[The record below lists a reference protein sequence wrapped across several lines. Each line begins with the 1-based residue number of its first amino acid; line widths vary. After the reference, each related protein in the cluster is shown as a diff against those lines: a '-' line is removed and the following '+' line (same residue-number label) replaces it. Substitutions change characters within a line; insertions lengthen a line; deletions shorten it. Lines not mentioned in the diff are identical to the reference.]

1 MKPGRPGTSQEPTMT
16 HSGPSGGHADPA
28 AARPQPK
35 NRHAGLTGSPHRRF
49 RRILGVTGTVL
60 LTVLTLATMLVA
72 GAMVSSRGMHQAIP
86 TGQGHIVRDT
96 AGDVATA
103 SAAVTGHRRPIV
115 VAVVAGTSGTVA
127 SDLLAPYDIF
137 ASSPAFH
144 PYVVAAHTG
153 PVPLEG
159 GPALVPT
166 HTFADVDAD
175 PALRPDLVVVPALSK
190 PTGPTDSALRSW
202 VITQHDGGAKVLGV
216 PEPSCSPRR
225 GSSTGCTPPATG
237 RGSALCRR
245 AGRPCTGCG
254 AAAGSRTG
262 RSPRP
267 PPSAPASRAHCTSS
281 PSSPDPPKPN
291 ESPTCTRSWAGP
303 LGTRR

>member
-1 MKPGRPGTSQEPTMT
+1 MT
-16 HSGPSGGHADPA
+16 HKGPSGQHAGRA
-28 AARPQPK
+28 AIRPQAK
-35 NRHAGLTGSPHRRF
+35 NHHAGSTGSTRRRL

-60 LTVLTLATMLVA
+60 VTVLALAGMLVA
-72 GAMVSSRGMHQAIP
+72 GAMVSSRGMHEAVP
-86 TGQGHIVRDT
+86 AGAGHSVQDT

-103 SAAVTGHRRPIV
+103 SASVTGHHRPIV
-115 VAVVAGTSGTVA
+115 VAIVAGTSGTVA

-137 ASSPAFH
+137 ASSPSFH

-153 PVPLEG
+153 PVPLVG

-166 HTFADVDAD
+166 HTFADVDAN

-245 AGRPCTGCG
+245 AGRPCTG
-254 AAAGSRTG
+254 
-262 RSPRP
+262 
-267 PPSAPASRAHCTSS
+267 
-281 PSSPDPPKPN
+281 
-291 ESPTCTRSWAGP
+291 
-303 LGTRR
+303 

>member
-1 MKPGRPGTSQEPTMT
+1 MT
-16 HSGPSGGHADPA
+16 HEGPSGGQVDPA
-28 AARPQPK
+28 PEQSAPNK
-35 NRHAGLTGSPHRRF
+35 RHANSARSPHRRV
-49 RRILGVTGTVL
+49 RRILGVTCTVL
-60 LTVLTLATMLVA
+60 VTVLTLATMLVA
-72 GAMVSSRGMHQAIP
+72 GVMVSSGGMHQAVP
-86 TGQGHIVRDT
+86 TGQGHIVQDT
-96 AGDVATA
+96 AGDVAIA
-103 SAAVTGHRRPIV
+103 SAGVAGHIRPIV
-115 VAVVAGTSGTVA
+115 VAIVAGTSGTVA

-144 PYVVAAHTG
+144 PYVVAAHSG

-166 HTFADVDAD
+166 HTFADVDAN

-202 VITQHDGGAKVLGV
+202 VTTQHDGGAKVLGV

-245 AGRPCTGCG
+245 AG
-254 AAAGSRTG
+254 
-262 RSPRP
+262 
-267 PPSAPASRAHCTSS
+267 
-281 PSSPDPPKPN
+281 
-291 ESPTCTRSWAGP
+291 
-303 LGTRR
+303 

>member
-1 MKPGRPGTSQEPTMT
+1 MT
-16 HSGPSGGHADPA
+16 HEGPSGGHADPA
-28 AARPQPK
+28 PEQSPRNKRDASSAR
-35 NRHAGLTGSPHRRF
+35 SPHRRV

-60 LTVLTLATMLVA
+60 LTVLALATMLVA
-72 GAMVSSRGMHQAIP
+72 GAMVSSRGMHQAVP
-86 TGQGHIVRDT
+86 AGAGHSVQDT

-103 SAAVTGHRRPIV
+103 SASVTGHHRPIV
-115 VAVVAGTSGTVA
+115 VAIVAGTSGTVA

-137 ASSPAFH
+137 ASSPSFH
-144 PYVVAAHTG
+144 PYVVAARSG

-166 HTFADVDAD
+166 HTFADVDAN

-202 VITQHDGGAKVLGV
+202 VTTQHDGGAKVLGV

-245 AGRPCTGCG
+245 AG
-254 AAAGSRTG
+254 
-262 RSPRP
+262 
-267 PPSAPASRAHCTSS
+267 
-281 PSSPDPPKPN
+281 
-291 ESPTCTRSWAGP
+291 
-303 LGTRR
+303 